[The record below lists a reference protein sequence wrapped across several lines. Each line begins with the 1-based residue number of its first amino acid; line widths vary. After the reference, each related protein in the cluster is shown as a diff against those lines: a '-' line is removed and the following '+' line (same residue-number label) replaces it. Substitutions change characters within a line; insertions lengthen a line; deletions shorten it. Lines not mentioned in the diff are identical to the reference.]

1 MSRNNV
7 IMKPMRQ
14 ESIGFFRNNKIT
26 AMVAMIV
33 KIIMPMCIPL
43 CSLSIL
49 ASLKAYLKSGRA
61 LRM

>member
-26 AMVAMIV
+26 AMVATIV
-33 KIIMPMCIPL
+33 KIIMPICLPL
-43 CSLSIL
+43 YSLSIL
-49 ASLKAYLKSGRA
+49 VSLRALSKSGRA
-61 LRM
+61 LRT